1 MTTNNLKQKT
11 KTSIPPPKAK
21 IVEFEKTRYV
31 VYDDGNIEYYDAKKH
46 SILENKKRYYL
57 KRRMLRQLAQV
68 KHLFTK

>member
-1 MTTNNLKQKT
+1 MTTNNTQKKEKAST
-11 KTSIPPPKAK
+11 PNLKAK

-31 VYDDGNIEYYDAKKH
+31 VYDDGNVEYYDAKRH

-57 KRRMLRQLAQV
+57 KRRMLRQLAYV

>member
-11 KTSIPPPKAK
+11 KTSIPTPKAK

-46 SILENKKRYYL
+46 SILEHKKRSYL